1 MPSSQAQVTVAQKSS
16 LACPLDNEWPGRFR
30 EFYPDVFRCARP
42 KVLDAIVG
50 RGQRNRLL

>member
-1 MPSSQAQVTVAQKSS
+1 MPSSQAQVRVAQKSS